1 MHAVSSP
8 PPSTAVITRSC
19 ACRSMRAGCNG
30 DAHAPKERGWKAA
43 GPGGLVMHMPQ
54 RQWDGKQQ
62 ALRTCAAGN
71 SLVRSVSC
79 VASPDS
85 RFGRLSTKAAW
96 SCVAPQAVMR

>member
-1 MHAVSSP
+1 MLVA
-8 PPSTAVITRSC
+8 
-19 ACRSMRAGCNG
+19 M
-30 DAHAPKERGWKAA
+30 
-43 GPGGLVMHMPQ
+43 VMHMPRRKGDGKQQARAVWSCTCPQ